1 MIIAK
6 AGIYDL
12 RLHHDDVIM
21 PVLRHWNVFDRTGLG
36 HVGEQARE
44 KLATFLEGL
53 DAQAT
58 KFVDRRAENRARDA
72 ARADSDAT
80 PDIAS

>member
-1 MIIAK
+1 
-6 AGIYDL
+6 
-12 RLHHDDVIM
+12 M
-21 PVLRHWNVFDRTGLG
+21 PVLRHWNVFERKGLG

-72 ARADSDAT
+72 ARNGGEPST
-80 PDIAS
+80 DIAS